1 MKVQL
6 NLKIK
11 IFERLTFFYLRRV
24 SLILVKFI
32 NVQLRKISDEFLSRD
47 IYTVIHEPIFMV
59 MSNIILFTGG
69 TINIR
74 MFELI

>member
-11 IFERLTFFYLRRV
+11 NFERLTFFHLRRV
-24 SLILVKFI
+24 LLNLVNFI

-47 IYTVIHEPIFMV
+47 IYAVIHEPIFMA
-59 MSNIILFTGG
+59 MPNIILFTGA
-69 TINIR
+69 TINVR
-74 MFELI
+74 MF